1 MRFFFFFF
9 DNIATLNFNLYQF
22 ERNSVY
28 KKLLFLGIL
37 LNPYAIFAD
46 EQKLK
51 GLVMLGGGVR
61 IIESHLFPQPKD
73 YLGSRQD
80 KPNVYYQPIPLIG
93 LDVTYN
99 SVTKAKDSIFL
110 KGFSGRNL
118 GGLKLGYAI
127 TYGNHKSEFAII
139 SSIYERAYANP
150 YIEGNRKEKALNKYG
165 FNFTQTYM
173 FSPLHNFF
181 INYIFQHHDYKGES
195 IPYPSLRRNKSIH
208 EGEIGYQFMF
218 LKIVGHYDYGEAK
231 GEAESYRAY
240 GGKASITIPLMN
252 TKLILKPSVGYF
264 KYTTQAINP
273 IFNKIRSGVVT
284 QYSFSMYK
292 THFLHPHVLIF
303 ASYKKEK
310 RGSNIAFYK
319 EDYQYIMSGL
329 GYSF

>member
-1 MRFFFFFF
+1 
-9 DNIATLNFNLYQF
+9 
-22 ERNSVY
+22 
-28 KKLLFLGIL
+28 
-37 LNPYAIFAD
+37 
-46 EQKLK
+46 
-51 GLVMLGGGVR
+51 
-61 IIESHLFPQPKD
+61 
-73 YLGSRQD
+73 
-80 KPNVYYQPIPLIG
+80 
-93 LDVTYN
+93 
-99 SVTKAKDSIFL
+99 
-110 KGFSGRNL
+110 
-118 GGLKLGYAI
+118 
-127 TYGNHKSEFAII
+127 
-139 SSIYERAYANP
+139 
-150 YIEGNRKEKALNKYG
+150 
-165 FNFTQTYM
+165 
-173 FSPLHNFF
+173 
-181 INYIFQHHDYKGES
+181 
-195 IPYPSLRRNKSIH
+195 
-208 EGEIGYQFMF
+208 
-218 LKIVGHYDYGEAK
+218 DYGEAK

>member
-1 MRFFFFFF
+1 MRFFFFF

-51 GLVMLGGGVR
+51 GLVILGGGVR

-173 FSPLHNFF
+173 FSPHHNFLLIISF
-181 INYIFQHHDYKGES
+181 NITI
-195 IPYPSLRRNKSIH
+195 IR
-208 EGEIGYQFMF
+208 
-218 LKIVGHYDYGEAK
+218 V
-231 GEAESYRAY
+231 RAY
-240 GGKASITIPLMN
+240 LTHLLG
-252 TKLILKPSVGYF
+252 
-264 KYTTQAINP
+264 AINLSTREKLA
-273 IFNKIRSGVVT
+273 INLCFLRLWDIMIMARQREKQKAIVLMAVKRAL
-284 QYSFSMYK
+284 QY
-292 THFLHPHVLIF
+292 L
-303 ASYKKEK
+303 
-310 RGSNIAFYK
+310 
-319 EDYQYIMSGL
+319 
-329 GYSF
+329 